1 MNLCNFN
8 ATKVQGNAIKL
19 LLKTTKVQ
27 ANATKAQV
35 DVTKVQANATK
46 VQVDVTKVQANA
58 TKVQLGEQ
66 AFAHPTKLNF
76 HKKSDVDVGW
86 VEG

>member
-19 LLKTTKVQ
+19 LLKT
-27 ANATKAQV
+27 
-35 DVTKVQANATK
+35 
-46 VQVDVTKVQANA
+46 TKVQANA

>member
-27 ANATKAQV
+27 V
-35 DVTKVQANATK
+35 DATK

-58 TKVQLGEQ
+58 IKVQLGEQ

>member
-1 MNLCNFN
+1 M
-8 ATKVQGNAIKL
+8 
-19 LLKTTKVQ
+19 KTTKVQ